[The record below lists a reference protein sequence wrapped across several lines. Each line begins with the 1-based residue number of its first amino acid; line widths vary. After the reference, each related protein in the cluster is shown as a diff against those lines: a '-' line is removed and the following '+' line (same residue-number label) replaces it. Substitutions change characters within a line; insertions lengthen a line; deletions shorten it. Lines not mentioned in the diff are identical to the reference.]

1 VLLPPMRYSELAAS
15 PTGQGGPIVDYD
27 SIAFRF
33 VQGRG
38 KIAGSANGATPDA
51 IDNDANPTK
60 TITAQTTKVMSV
72 RFFRSHIAEYSI
84 AAIAP
89 CVSPWPN
96 FR

>member
-1 VLLPPMRYSELAAS
+1 MRYSELAAS

-38 KIAGSANGATPDA
+38 KIAAPDA